1 MLSIAQTINVG
12 KLATGLAINS
22 VAKGALFGGKLAP
35 NSPLTMAMV
44 TSALEWGNSA
54 GQDAEDLRGLADY
67 AYWIYGKQ
75 GLQAQYL
82 IGISSGGG
90 TVVPGGGTSTLPSTI
105 DWIVSGTASG
115 TAPLANGEST
125 VTFDGTGGM
134 PDLRGYNMDF
144 FRGGSI
150 QVTTNPGDG
159 SNYYSWNRVTG
170 VFTLLG
176 TTPSANTGEPMR
188 ISPIG

>member
-1 MLSIAQTINVG
+1 MLSISQTITVG

-22 VAKGALFGGKLAP
+22 VAKGSLFGGKLAP

-44 TSALEWGNSA
+44 TDALSWGNSG

-90 TVVPGGGTSTLPSTI
+90 TVVPGTITVSPTRIDFNVSASSFLPTGTTSYTFPSSWTGFNMIFERGG
-105 DWIVSGTASG
+105 VGQ
-115 TAPLANGEST
+115 ST
-125 VTFDGTGGM
+125 VTTEPSYFTWDRTTRQFTCS
-134 PDLRGYNMDF
+134 PALFADELI
-144 FRGGSI
+144 SI
-150 QVTTNPGDG
+150 IPG
-159 SNYYSWNRVTG
+159 
-170 VFTLLG
+170 
-176 TTPSANTGEPMR
+176 
-188 ISPIG
+188 